1 MTKKMLLLL
10 FICALFQ
17 PVQATCYRISH
28 TGGYGP
34 TSVYYVNPAY
44 GKAAVWSGGHDSN
57 HGLVGIQNIIGI
69 TDNDFQPIGTV
80 LAQSTGA
87 PMTQYG
93 QSGGFDPEQVL
104 YRCDASDVDSLYESY
119 SNNGDDYYSGRRLV
133 TEAGV
138 PADTYVLNSQ
148 RIGFRVK
155 NDTTG
160 EYLNRYWRYRKLT
173 NLDTDDQGKILV
185 KAKNFSNMSVELIK
199 ISYPPITDTPSG
211 NPGTG
216 YNYSYTYLGPLG
228 YTTFVGPGIT
238 GCDEGKPSSTCYT
251 GWYANFPGNISIHN
265 QLVIRRTKMC
275 AFKSVTP
282 YVLFPTIS
290 VEALRRG
297 EKAAGQLSLTYNC
310 QQGAAYGVGANQNA
324 VGFKVSVEAYLA
336 AESAGLK
343 TSGYGVTHLL
353 SHGYGTDPSVATGV
367 GIELAKSDGS
377 PMNWLSDENIMYG
390 GNIDGWYA
398 LQGEKIGTGTVSDEY
413 LEVYNVYL
421 TALDENTAPTP
432 GKVYAT
438 AEVFIRVQ

>member
-1 MTKKMLLLL
+1 M
-10 FICALFQ
+10 
-17 PVQATCYRISH
+17 
-28 TGGYGP
+28 
-34 TSVYYVNPAY
+34 NPAY

-199 ISYPPITDTPSG
+199 ISYPPITDT
-211 NPGTG
+211 
-216 YNYSYTYLGPLG
+216 
-228 YTTFVGPGIT
+228 
-238 GCDEGKPSSTCYT
+238 
-251 GWYANFPGNISIHN
+251 
-265 QLVIRRTKMC
+265 
-275 AFKSVTP
+275 
-282 YVLFPTIS
+282 
-290 VEALRRG
+290 
-297 EKAAGQLSLTYNC
+297 
-310 QQGAAYGVGANQNA
+310 
-324 VGFKVSVEAYLA
+324 
-336 AESAGLK
+336 
-343 TSGYGVTHLL
+343 
-353 SHGYGTDPSVATGV
+353 
-367 GIELAKSDGS
+367 
-377 PMNWLSDENIMYG
+377 
-390 GNIDGWYA
+390 
-398 LQGEKIGTGTVSDEY
+398 
-413 LEVYNVYL
+413 
-421 TALDENTAPTP
+421 
-432 GKVYAT
+432 
-438 AEVFIRVQ
+438 